1 MWRAAALNGDAAL
14 NGNDASAPF
23 TSQNIVA
30 IITSEAIAQFMLT
43 RANALFSNQPDL
55 AGFLPGGAGQF
66 AAEITRNGGS
76 VVFGSGANGPIW
88 ARLNANWR
96 TDMGAKSQYEFGV
109 IGGYARLSPNLL
121 LGVMV
126 QFDTITETSGAAT
139 TRGTGWL
146 IGPYFAAKLPGQ
158 PLYFGG
164 SLLYGQTS
172 DTISSLGSYTNVFT
186 TRVGWRRW
194 GARPDRARCIGADA
208 VFMMPNTPATHRR
221 PIQMVLATRL
231 PPKPS
236 AWHRSLPG
244 WILNWPWTPNSRS
257 TVACRG
263 SGAIAR
269 AAAHALIWG

>member
-1 MWRAAALNGDAAL
+1 
-14 NGNDASAPF
+14 
-23 TSQNIVA
+23 
-30 IITSEAIAQFMLT
+30 MLT
-43 RANALFSNQPDL
+43 RAHALFSNQPDL

-76 VVFGSGANGPIW
+76 VAFGSGANGPIW

-164 SLLYGQTS
+164 SLLYGQTAN
-172 DTISSLGSYTNVFT
+172 TISPLGTYTDSFT
-186 TRVGWRRW
+186 TRRW
-194 GARPDRARCIGADA
+194 
-208 VFMMPNTPATHRR
+208 
-221 PIQMVLATRL
+221 LATLGVSGQIERGGL
-231 PPKPS
+231 TLIPFLDAKYTSDAQAAYVDGFGNPI
-236 AWHRSLPG
+236 AAQTIGLAQAMAG
-244 WILNWPWTPNSRS
+244 LDFELGLNAKFTINGG
-257 TVACRG
+257 V
-263 SGAIAR
+263 SGV
-269 AAAHALIWG
+269 WS